1 MTSEILKTVGDFA
14 VLFDNIEQ
22 NYWVGVYDPYLR
34 HQNGEPMYVFEDGY
48 FQHVDAALAVMYELY
63 KEDSNV

>member
-1 MTSEILKTVGDFA
+1 MTSEVLKTVGDYA

-22 NYWVGVYDPYLR
+22 NYWVGVHDPYLR

-48 FQHVDAALAVMYELY
+48 FQHFEDAVDVLY
-63 KEDSNV
+63 KLHKEDSNV